1 MPPVVR
7 FLARL
12 MVAVSLHIPLAT
24 AGTPTLAE
32 CAEGSDFIA
41 NAARARDNGLSRA
54 MFLAR
59 MDDDFAVIRG
69 FPAALRWFARDSDDE
84 RFLRES
90 AERVFTEPK
99 TPSAHGSDFLARC
112 LERAGA

>member
-1 MPPVVR
+1 MHQDSRTLGQLTLVI
-7 FLARL
+7 A
-12 MVAVSLHIPLAT
+12 LHISIAN
-24 AGTPTLAE
+24 AGVPTLAE

-41 NAARARDNGLSRA
+41 NAARARDNGMSRA
-54 MFLAR
+54 AFLAR
-59 MDDDFAVIRG
+59 MDDDFAVVRG
-69 FPAALRWFARDSDDE
+69 IPPALRWFVRDDDDE

-99 TPSAHGSDFLARC
+99 TPSAQRSDFLARC